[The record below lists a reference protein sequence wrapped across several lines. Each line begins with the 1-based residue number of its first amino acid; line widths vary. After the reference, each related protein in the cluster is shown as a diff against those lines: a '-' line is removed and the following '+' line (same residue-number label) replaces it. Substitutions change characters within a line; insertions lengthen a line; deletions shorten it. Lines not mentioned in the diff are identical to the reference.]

1 MKDSDADESISIEI
15 PLISIMA
22 LELGAKVAQL
32 AQFSRATSEV
42 VGIICDGEGAD
53 GIARGTISGS
63 ACSKTFSLSWRL
75 Q

>member
-1 MKDSDADESISIEI
+1 MNASGAVESISIEI
-15 PLISIMA
+15 PLISILA

-63 ACSKTFSLSWRL
+63 TCSNASSLS
-75 Q
+75 